1 MSQITKHGLFQWT
14 LRGKPYFILAGISLA
29 VLILLMGVM

>member
-1 MSQITKHGLFQWT
+1 MNRVQHNNLFCWT
-14 LRGKPYFILAGISLA
+14 LQGKPHFILAGISLA